1 MIGLG
6 GADGPAAAQKL
17 DPDTLSHPL
26 HLTDQNG
33 ADLSGSADVGPP
45 ARAPV
50 AAVEGADSE
59 GPLSTG
65 RPAEL
70 SRRGR
75 LLESHLDRPVLGHD
89 LVGSL
94 FGTGDLLLREGAAI
108 QLQSRALTP
117 KMNPDRLVAGKFG
130 QYRREEVLSGMLLH
144 MVEAAA
150 PVDLTSGTVSRE
162 GGS

>member
-33 ADLSGSADVGPP
+33 ANLSRSADVGPP
-45 ARAPV
+45 AGAPIQ
-50 AAVEGADSE
+50 AVDGDDSE
-59 GPLSTG
+59 CTLSTG

-89 LVGSL
+89 FVGSL
-94 FGTGDLLLREGAAI
+94 FGTGDLLLREGADI
-108 QLQSRALTP
+108 QIQSRALT
-117 KMNPDRLVAGKFG
+117 
-130 QYRREEVLSGMLLH
+130 
-144 MVEAAA
+144 
-150 PVDLTSGTVSRE
+150 
-162 GGS
+162 